1 MMYVMDITERV
12 WVISSRR

>member
-12 WVISSRR
+12 WVTSSRR